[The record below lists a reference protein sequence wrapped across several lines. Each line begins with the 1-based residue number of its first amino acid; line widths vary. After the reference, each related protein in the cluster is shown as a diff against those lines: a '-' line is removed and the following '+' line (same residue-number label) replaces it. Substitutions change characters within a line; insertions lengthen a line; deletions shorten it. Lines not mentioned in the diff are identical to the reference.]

1 MSTTIDEKVV
11 EMRFDNKDFAEKTKD
26 TISLLDKLKEKLNMS
41 TAAKSF
47 DSINTAASK
56 VNISSV
62 GNAADSIKLKFS
74 AMEVVAV
81 TAITN
86 ITNQMLGM
94 AQKII
99 DDFTLAPV
107 TSGFKEYETQ
117 INAVQTILAN
127 TSSKGTTLDQVNAAL
142 DELNR
147 YADLTIYN
155 FTEMTRN
162 IGTFTAA
169 GVDLDTSVR
178 AIQGIANLA
187 AVSGSNAQQAST
199 AMYQLSQALASGT
212 VKLQDW
218 NSVVNAGMGGQVFQD
233 ALKETARI
241 HGIAIDEM
249 IKDEGSFRETLQK
262 GWLTS
267 EILTET
273 LSKFTKSGVNEY
285 IAKNSDLTAEAIQK
299 MREEAEATDG
309 AATNYDKLAESI
321 AKKSN
326 MSKDEIKQLIQM
338 SDTAEN
344 AATKVK
350 TFTQLM
356 DTLREAA
363 QSGWTQTWE
372 LIIGNF
378 EEAKEFYTKLSDF
391 FSNAINKSA
400 TARNNLL
407 EAALGAKAVSLDDW
421 DKLEKAG
428 VATES
433 FVKVLKQ
440 TAKEHGVAIDEMEK
454 SEGSFKATLK
464 QRWLSLDILK
474 DTMKKCSGELTTS
487 TNDVNSKLKE
497 FEKLAK
503 EVIQGNWGNGA
514 ARKKALAEAG
524 HDYEAI
530 QMVVNHML
538 LGWEL
543 DMNKLSEAQIESLG
557 LTEDQAKAL
566 KELAKQA
573 EETGTPLNE
582 LIEKMSKPTGRELL
596 IDSLWNTIKAIAGP
610 IKAIKAAWDDL
621 FTIKPDQLYNVI
633 DGFHKFTGYLVLN
646 DEQLGKLT
654 RTFKGLFSILKVFAV
669 FSSGAFGV
677 GLKALRV
684 IMRNMNV
691 DILDVTARIGDFLYK
706 CSEWINTNNYLTKGL
721 EYFARGVKM
730 VLSLIKQWIKAFLEI
745 PEVKTHI
752 DNLSESFSNGLSK
765 IKEYLK
771 EGKKRVEDFTQSLKN
786 MDKISLSDFLQTLS
800 NFKSN
805 VFDYFTNFDG
815 LFDKIIGK
823 LKELKS
829 KFTNKQFD
837 LNGYFSSLIQKGQ
850 EYSSSFSGYTDKIVA
865 AFDWMRNNIVSAI
878 QSIQSVLSNVN
889 WGAVGTIL
897 AGAGILYITKQL
909 CKALSL
915 IAKVFDGVGSIVSSI
930 EGVFNALSTKIKAE
944 ALEVKSK
951 AIRNIAI
958 SVAILAGA
966 LIALS
971 KVPTGDLIKAG
982 VALGGLAIGLGALG
996 AVIGIIDT
1004 FGAFTNAA
1012 KALIG
1017 LAASVYI
1024 LVKSLQKMEKLNPD
1038 TLVGNVIVLIAL
1050 AGAFATIAGILGKKS
1065 PKMSEGTSALI
1076 VMAVSIRILVGALK
1090 TMDGLDTEKALAST
1104 LILVGLIFALG
1115 KASAAASSV
1124 QKGSFVNVL
1133 AAALA
1138 LVVLVKAIKGIMTI
1152 KVEKVMEN
1160 LDGFIVVFGMFAAL
1174 MLISRLAGQNA
1185 KSAGVGI
1192 LAMSVGINLIVH
1204 AMKQIGKMSKSSIN
1218 KSVGVIMQLFV
1229 VFGAVT
1235 ALSKFAGE
1243 HAMKAGVMILAMSGA
1258 MLAIALVMATL
1269 SKIPKQGLDQA
1280 VGAIV
1285 KMEACFAAL
1294 VVISRFAGKAENVK
1308 STIIVLTAA
1317 IAVMAIAVGTLSM
1330 IDPSRLAGATA
1341 AISILI
1347 GMFSLLAVSTKF
1359 MGTAKGTLIVMTAAV
1374 AVLAGI
1380 LYVLAGLPV
1389 KDVLGVA
1396 ASLSI
1401 LLLSL
1406 SASTLILSA
1415 VGQTGPA
1422 ALIGLGSMSAV
1433 IAGIAAFMA
1442 AAGALREYFPE
1453 LEELIDNGIPLLN
1466 KVADGIG
1473 QFVGNIVGGFLKG
1486 ATDGLSDVADNLSD
1500 FMSHLQPFIDGVSN
1514 VDESSTVGAT
1524 NIAKTILALTAADV
1538 LNGLTKWLTGGSS
1551 LTDFAEQL
1559 EPFGEAMAAYSNAV
1573 SGKIDE
1579 DAVVASTNAGK
1590 ALAELANELPNSGG
1604 ALGLFLGNNDM
1615 ATIGPQLKDFGKAL
1629 ADYSAAVAGKVDA
1642 EAVESS
1648 ANAAQAIAELASNLP
1663 NSGGALGLF
1672 LGNNDV
1678 DIFGKK
1684 LPDFGKALADYSAA
1698 VAGKV
1703 DAESVESSANAAK
1716 AVAGLANELP
1726 NSGGLLSKFFGETN
1740 MSTFGTQ
1747 LEAFGQSIA
1756 NYSEKVG
1763 NINPEII
1770 DSSTSAA
1777 KALLALDK
1785 DLPDVK
1791 GPFGRLFG
1799 GTMNMDTFGHQLEAF
1814 GQSMS
1819 TYSGSVS
1826 GIDSGIATTTSN
1838 IAKAIQSLQDVVPEG
1853 EKGIFSRSNTLSDV
1867 GQSLVSF
1874 GREFSSFYDSISG
1887 ISPDAISAVTTE
1899 MKNLVSMAQT
1909 MEGLNTGAV
1918 ANFAS
1923 ALTAVGNAGVNGLLN
1938 AFTGAF
1944 GKAQTVGSE
1953 FVQRAINGVRS
1964 RQAQMIQAF
1973 NQIVQLSMNA
1983 LRSRA
1988 NGFTSIGQL
1997 FAVKMA
2003 QGVRGNAYRISNA
2016 IASAARSAASSA
2028 GSYYN
2033 SFYNAG
2039 YYMASGF
2046 AAGISSGAYKAK
2058 TAARAMAKAADQAA
2072 RNALGIHS
2080 PSKVMYQVGSYTAMG
2095 FIKALNDNVKN
2106 VYSAGTGMAES
2117 AENGVSKAV
2126 AMIGTLLSDDLNIQP
2141 VIAPV
2146 VDMSNATAGL
2156 QAVDSLFNT
2165 SPNVR
2170 LGKITADLNARVSRL
2185 DIRDRNAQI
2194 SNAEIVDA
2202 IDRLESAMY
2211 GMQVVMDTGATV
2223 GALKNGMDQRL
2234 GMRSSYRDRWN

>member
-41 TAAKSF
+41 SAAKSF

-94 AQKII
+94 AQRIVN
-99 DDFTLAPV
+99 DFTLAPIM
-107 TSGFKEYETQ
+107 SGFQEYETQ

-142 DELNR
+142 DELNH

-187 AVSGSNAQQAST
+187 AVSGSNSQQAST
-199 AMYQLSQALASGT
+199 AMYQLSQALAAGT

-241 HGIAIDEM
+241 HGVAIDEM

-309 AATNYDKLAESI
+309 TATNYDKLAESI
-321 AKKSN
+321 AKKSK

-372 LIIGNF
+372 LIIGDF

-400 TARNNLL
+400 TARNDLL
-407 EAALGAKAVSLDDW
+407 EAALGAKAISLDDW

-503 EVIQGNWGNGA
+503 EVIRGNWGNGA

-610 IKAIKAAWDDL
+610 IKAVKAAWDDL

-721 EYFARGVKM
+721 EYSARGVKM
-730 VLSLIKQWIKAFLEI
+730 VLSLIKQWVKAFLEI

-765 IKEYLK
+765 IKEYLR
-771 EGKKRVEDFTQSLKN
+771 EGKNRVEDFTQSLKN

-800 NFKSN
+800 NFKNN

-850 EYSSSFSGYTDKIVA
+850 EYSSSFSGYTDKIVT
-865 AFDWMRNNIVSAI
+865 AFNWMRDNIVSAI

-897 AGAGILYITKQL
+897 AGAGILYLTKQL

-971 KVPTGDLIKAG
+971 KVPAGDLIKAG

-996 AVIGIIDT
+996 AVIGKIDT

-1038 TLVGNVIVLIAL
+1038 TLVGNAIVLIAL

-1138 LVVLVKAIKGIMTI
+1138 LVILVKAIKGIMTI

-1160 LDGFIVVFGMFAAL
+1160 LDGFIIVFGMFAAL

-1185 KSAGVGI
+1185 KSAGAGI
-1192 LAMSVGINLIVH
+1192 LAMAVGINLIVH

-1218 KSVGVIMQLFV
+1218 KSVGVIMQLFL

-1258 MLAIALVMATL
+1258 MLAISLVMATL

-1280 VGAIV
+1280 IGAIV

-1317 IAVMAIAVGTLSM
+1317 IAVMAIAVGALSM

-1359 MGTAKGTLIVMTAAV
+1359 MGTAKGTLIVMTAAI

-1415 VGQTGPA
+1415 VGKTGPA

-1433 IAGIAAFMA
+1433 IAGLAAFMA
-1442 AAGALREYFPE
+1442 AVGALREYFPG
-1453 LEELIDNGIPLLN
+1453 LEELINNGIPLLN

-1500 FMSHLQPFIDGVSN
+1500 FMSHLQPFIDSVSN
-1514 VDESSTVGAT
+1514 VDASSTVGAA

-1573 SGKIDE
+1573 DGKISTE
-1579 DAVVASTNAGK
+1579 AVTASTNAGK
-1590 ALAELANELPNSGG
+1590 ALAELASELPNSGG
-1604 ALGLFLGNNDM
+1604 ALGLFLGENDM
-1615 ATIGPQLKDFGKAL
+1615 SIIGPQLEDFGKAL
-1629 ADYSAAVAGKVDA
+1629 AAYSEAVEDKVNAD
-1642 EAVESS
+1642 AVESS

-1663 NSGGALGLF
+1663 NSGGF
-1672 LGNNDV
+1672 LG
-1678 DIFGKK
+1678 
-1684 LPDFGKALADYSAA
+1684 
-1698 VAGKV
+1698 
-1703 DAESVESSANAAK
+1703 
-1716 AVAGLANELP
+1716 
-1726 NSGGLLSKFFGETN
+1726 KFFGENDMDVFSDQLPIFGQALSDYSEIVKDVKPDVVEASTN
-1740 MSTFGTQ
+1740 AAQSLATLADNLPASGGIRQWFFGSDDMSVFGTQ

-1799 GTMNMDTFGHQLEAF
+1799 GTMNMDVFGTQLEAF
-1814 GQSMS
+1814 GDSMS
-1819 TYSGSVS
+1819 TYSESVS
-1826 GIDSGIATTTSN
+1826 GIDSGIATVTSN

-1887 ISPDAISAVTTE
+1887 ISPYAISAVTTE

-1923 ALTAVGNAGVNGLLN
+1923 ALTSVGNAGVNGLLN

-1944 GKAQTVGSE
+1944 GRAQTVGSE

-1973 NQIVQLSMNA
+1973 NQIVQSSMNA

-1997 FAVKMA
+1997 FSVKMA
-2003 QGVRGNAYRISNA
+2003 EGVRGNAYRISNA

-2058 TAARAMAKAADQAA
+2058 TAARAMAKAADEAA

-2080 PSKVMYQVGSYTAMG
+2080 PSKVMYQVGAYTAMG
-2095 FIKALNDNVKN
+2095 FVKALYDNVKN
-2106 VYSAGTGMAES
+2106 VYSAGTDMAES

-2126 AMIGTLLSDDLNIQP
+2126 AIIGELLSDDLNVQP

-2170 LGKITADLNARVSRL
+2170 LGRITADLNARVSRL

>member
-199 AMYQLSQALASGT
+199 AMYQLSQALAAGT

-503 EVIQGNWGNGA
+503 EVIQGDWGNGT

-538 LGWEL
+538 LGWKL

-730 VLSLIKQWIKAFLEI
+730 VLSLIKQWIKTFLEI

-765 IKEYLK
+765 IKEYLR

-1104 LILVGLIFALG
+1104 LILVVLIFALG

-1204 AMKQIGKMSKSSIN
+1204 AMEQIGKMSKSSIN

-1359 MGTAKGTLIVMTAAV
+1359 MGTAKGTLIVMTAAI

-1442 AAGALREYFPE
+1442 AVGALREYFPG

-1573 SGKIDE
+1573 SEKIDE

-1590 ALAELANELPNSGG
+1590 AL
-1604 ALGLFLGNNDM
+1604 
-1615 ATIGPQLKDFGKAL
+1615 
-1629 ADYSAAVAGKVDA
+1629 
-1642 EAVESS
+1642 
-1648 ANAAQAIAELASNLP
+1648 
-1663 NSGGALGLF
+1663 
-1672 LGNNDV
+1672 
-1678 DIFGKK
+1678 
-1684 LPDFGKALADYSAA
+1684 
-1698 VAGKV
+1698 
-1703 DAESVESSANAAK
+1703 
-1716 AVAGLANELP
+1716 AGLANELP

-1874 GREFSSFYDSISG
+1874 GREFNSFYDSISG
-1887 ISPDAISAVTTE
+1887 ISPDAISSVTTE

-2126 AMIGTLLSDDLNIQP
+2126 AMIGTLLSDDLNVQP